1 MKNISRELIQAF
13 MMHYDVLLKCKYDH
27 YYWQIF
33 ALLEVWNLRGSLS
46 HFTYYA
52 FSVASNKLISKLHLC
67 CSWHLL
73 QSNKCKDV
81 TQAYIKIDLIKNQ
94 VQFGKF
100 FENLGSVG
108 RAETVFTVSWWCSS
122 NKAVALLALSC
133 FHFECLSCSLKV
145 VSVECR
151 SNKQHDG
158 CIRPLSESYRKL
170 TSLDIE
176 PKQPDWT

>member
-1 MKNISRELIQAF
+1 MSQELIQAF

-33 ALLEVWNLRGSLS
+33 ALVLNLRGSLS
-46 HFTYYA
+46 HFTYYT
-52 FSVASNKLISKLHLC
+52 FLVASNKLISKLHLC

-81 TQAYIKIDLIKNQ
+81 TQAYIKINLIWAKVEFDQ
-94 VQFGKF
+94 KSG
-100 FENLGSVG
+100 
-108 RAETVFTVSWWCSS
+108 
-122 NKAVALLALSC
+122 AVWDVLQEPGFCGTCRNSIHGQLVALSC
-133 FHFECLSCSLKV
+133 FHFECLSCTLKV
-145 VSVECR
+145 VSVDCGVR